1 VKEWQK
7 KPTGDKIMATNIPEF
22 PSHFKKQKVYLDK
35 RIANDNGWVLI
46 KTSQQRTGNRFT

>member
-35 RIANDNGWVLI
+35 RIANDNGW
-46 KTSQQRTGNRFT
+46 GFN